1 MNEERYIIS
10 DAAKKLAVEPHV
22 LRYWEEELELNIH
35 RNEMG
40 HRFYTQEDMITFEGI
55 KYLKEYGFHLRA
67 IKFLLPDLKHIRTLS
82 SKQLTDLKYE
92 LEYKTTS
99 PAVTA
104 PRNVQTLSPDTK
116 MEQFKEILTGIIS
129 DALVGSEQNITKNV
143 TENVSKEMDYMFRQ
157 KEEADEER
165 YRTLDETIRSFQQA
179 RKEAATSLTHSE
191 PPKKRQK
198 SSIFSP
204 KKLLHFN

>member
-1 MNEERYIIS
+1 MPCTSS
-10 DAAKKLAVEPHV
+10 DTVNFLRPLA
-22 LRYWEEELELNIH
+22 R
-35 RNEMG
+35 
-40 HRFYTQEDMITFEGI
+40 
-55 KYLKEYGFHLRA
+55 RA
-67 IKFLLPDLKHIRTLS
+67 VRTLS

>member
-1 MNEERYIIS
+1 MKDERYIIS

-40 HRFYTQEDMITFEGI
+40 HRFYTHEDMLTFEGI

-67 IKFLLPDLKHIRTLS
+67 IKFLLPDLNHIRNLS
-82 SKQLTDLKYE
+82 RKELMDLKYE

-99 PAVTA
+99 PVITS
-104 PRNVQTLSPDTK
+104 PRTSTGLSTDTK
-116 MEQFKEILTGIIS
+116 MDQFKEILTGIIS
-129 DALVGSEQNITKNV
+129 DALEGSEKNITKSV

-157 KEEADEER
+157 KEEADEIR

-179 RKEAATSLTHSE
+179 RKESATSLTHSE
-191 PPKKRQK
+191 SPKKRQK
-198 SSIFSP
+198 SSFFSP